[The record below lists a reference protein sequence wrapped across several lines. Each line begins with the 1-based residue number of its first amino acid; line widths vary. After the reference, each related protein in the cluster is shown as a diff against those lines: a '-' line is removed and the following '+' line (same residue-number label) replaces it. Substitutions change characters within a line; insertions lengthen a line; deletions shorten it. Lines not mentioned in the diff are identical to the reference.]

1 MMPLLWGRLL
11 VPVVSSLALLG
22 SAGVLECTHLR
33 VASARTA
40 SSQTA
45 SAQTASAN
53 TQALKGYIRQWV
65 SPMTVAETVQ
75 RLRAG
80 LIQRGFQ
87 IRAELNH
94 QRMARNQGRR
104 IPANTAL
111 LVSKPSLDAVV
122 MAANPLANLFIP
134 FTIAVWDQ
142 SGTTRIGYWDPQT
155 DIAALLEIKEGE
167 AAAALADLQEIL
179 VDVIKE
185 TLP

>member
-40 SSQTA
+40 SSRTA
-45 SAQTASAN
+45 SSRTASAN

-142 SGTTRIGYWDPQT
+142 SGAARIGYWDPQT

-167 AAAALADLQEIL
+167 AAAALADLQEDLGAGIN
-179 VDVIKE
+179 E
-185 TLP
+185 SLP